1 MIKTFE
7 IDDNQAENIINI
19 EEGYLTDVKAKE
31 IKPAKLSE
39 TVSAFANSGGGDI
52 YLGIEEDSRTGLR
65 RWNGYADQEAAN
77 DVVHVLF
84 NAHPFGNHLTFEYLS
99 CEGKIGYI
107 LHIIVKKVKHIVKS
121 TKGEIFVRQNAGKIK
136 IEKDEDIAKLKFDKG
151 IFTFEDE
158 WIDLNIKN

>member
-1 MIKTFE
+1 MINAFE
-7 IDDNQAENIINI
+7 IDNNQAENIINI

-84 NAHPFGNHLTFEYLS
+84 NAHPFGNHLTFEFLS
-99 CEGKIGYI
+99 CENETGYI
-107 LHIIVKKVKHIVKS
+107 LHIIVKKIKNIVKS
-121 TKGEIFVRQNAGKIK
+121 TKGEI
-136 IEKDEDIAKLKFDKG
+136 
-151 IFTFEDE
+151 
-158 WIDLNIKN
+158 